1 MGRSRKARRFVD
13 VHGDTPGNYYWQR
26 FMSLYYVEEP
36 SSLGKYAYSMFSS
49 LEPLEQ
55 VYIGELKNAF
65 DIWLDVLQASPPAE
79 PTTLQSMFLDEHM
92 QSLAKIDKTL
102 VYDIFFSFIFEGEIN
117 REDISDKLD
126 ALLID
131 EAVPYSD
138 YFEVSCYFYILATRH
153 FSNGDTDTWVVQ
165 FFRAMFEA
173 VNALSLFTCKHEASL
188 QEERKI
194 DHKKASSKGGE
205 NKWSKIRAEVLRLLK
220 EEIGSGQCLGTFESN
235 ADLTEHLL
243 PNVEKYI
250 RTCDLKSPDDLF
262 YTIENWSISPK
273 SDISAL
279 YGLLVVQ
286 SVK

>member
-26 FMSLYYVEEP
+26 FMSLYYVEKP
-36 SSLGKYAYSMFSS
+36 SSLGRYAYRMFTS

-65 DIWLDVLQASPPAE
+65 DIWLEVLHANPPLE
-79 PTTLQSMFLDEHM
+79 PTILQKMFLDEPIPT
-92 QSLAKIDKTL
+92 LIKIDKTL
-102 VYDIFFSFIFEGEIN
+102 VYDMFFSFIFEGEIN

-126 ALLID
+126 ALLVD
-131 EAVPYSD
+131 ESIPYLD
-138 YFEVSCYFYILATRH
+138 FFEVSCCFYILATRH
-153 FSNGDTDTWVVQ
+153 FSNGDTDTWEVQ

-194 DHKKASSKGGE
+194 HHKRASSKGGE
-205 NKWSKIRAEVLRLLK
+205 NKWSKIRAEVIRLLE
-220 EEIGSGQCLGTFESN
+220 EEIGSGQCLRRFESN

-243 PNVEKYI
+243 PKVEKYI
-250 RTCDLKSPDDLF
+250 LLGDLKSPDNLF
-262 YTIENWSISPK
+262 YTVENWSISPK

-279 YGLLVVQ
+279 YGLLVI
-286 SVK
+286 

>member
-55 VYIGELKNAF
+55 VFIGELKNAF
-65 DIWLDVLQASPPAE
+65 DIWLNVLHANQPPE
-79 PTTLQSMFLDEHM
+79 PTTLQKMFLDESM
-92 QSLAKIDKTL
+92 LNLIKIDKTL
-102 VYDIFFSFIFEGEIN
+102 VYDIFFGFIFEGEIN
-117 REDISDKLD
+117 RENISDKLD
-126 ALLID
+126 ALLVD
-131 EAVPYSD
+131 EAIPYPD
-138 YFEVSCYFYILATRH
+138 FFEVSCYFYILATRH
-153 FSNGDTDTWVVQ
+153 FSNGDTDTWEVQ

-173 VNALSLFTCKHEASL
+173 MNALSLFTCKHDASL

-194 DHKKASSKGGE
+194 HHKKASSKGGE
-205 NKWSKIRAEVLRLLK
+205 NKWSKIRAEALRLLK
-220 EEIGSGQCLGTFESN
+220 EEIGSGQFLGKFESN

-243 PNVEKYI
+243 PKIEKYI
-250 RTCDLKSPDDLF
+250 RTYDLKSPNDLF

-273 SDISAL
+273 SDISVL
-279 YGLLVVQ
+279 YGLLV
-286 SVK
+286 K